1 MLDNAARAIQG
12 ALCGV
17 VRETFHWIDST
28 LVAIRQSEE
37 FPLIVLLRVLSDAIT
52 RVSDVSLS
60 ISIVNFFLSKDSFD
74 TELLTPNMKR
84 ARTVGGACPRVM
96 QIGIRRSSPPNQC
109 APGGLE
115 LSPTGESACI
125 LPAVGFPA
133 SLLIGESLLCHLFS
147 KESLSLGSIRSA
159 ASLVPPPHQS
169 ERPCQ

>member
-1 MLDNAARAIQG
+1 MLENAARAIQG

-96 QIGIRRSSPPNQC
+96 QIGIRRSSPPNQS

-133 SLLIGESLLCHLFS
+133 SRLIGASLFCHLFS